1 MYITWLATTVLAT
14 ACLGGAAPL
23 DEVRDP
29 AAAAAFA
36 EVFARLDAV
45 EAELGV
51 ERQGRVAAEARAAAL
66 LQRLKIFDG
75 PPGHN
80 TSVPYGSGGG
90 AGVPVGATYYDS
102 GNVTRREMQQVPTG
116 SCRNPAQ
123 VSARSQ
129 SVMRACCSRG
139 KGGHRRLQARCK
151 KLPGTCGTMKC
162 AAAFVGFFDDCSS
175 VLNKGEFRR
184 FYAGCKELQAQ
195 SKRMLLQPVS
205 VQMFKVAI
213 ATKPPP
219 SAVSPGPPPPSKP
232 HSSPPP
238 PPAPCLDDRSF
249 KSFGGTTCKDARAKP
264 KTLCRYAD
272 TRIACARA
280 CGQCQSSSSPPPP
293 HASAVQEYHAVCSSA
308 TIETCVPTC
317 NATHHGYVLLA
328 TIDGTDTKFSC
339 NVAHGL
345 YSWVG
350 AASEGGYLGVDF
362 QAFFSAVSSGAAG
375 NYLVTM
381 IAAAGISTA
390 LTIRAG
396 QIVSINGGG
405 SGKGERKFTT
415 AAAAAAPPPRSL
427 LRRHPYNN
435 SNNNIRHTGHT

>member
-1 MYITWLATTVLAT
+1 MHITWLATTVLAT

-238 PPAPCLDDRSF
+238 PP
-249 KSFGGTTCKDARAKP
+249 
-264 KTLCRYAD
+264 
-272 TRIACARA
+272 
-280 CGQCQSSSSPPPP
+280 

-415 AAAAAAPPPRSL
+415 AVAAAAAAPPS
-427 LRRHPYNN
+427 
-435 SNNNIRHTGHT
+435 T

>member
-14 ACLGGAAPL
+14 ACLGGAAPV

-238 PPAPCLDDRSF
+238 PP
-249 KSFGGTTCKDARAKP
+249 
-264 KTLCRYAD
+264 
-272 TRIACARA
+272 
-280 CGQCQSSSSPPPP
+280 

-350 AASEGGYLGVDF
+350 AASEGGYFGEDL

-390 LTIRAG
+390 LAVRSG
-396 QIVSINGGG
+396 QVVSINGGG
-405 SGKGERKFTT
+405 SGTGERKFTT
-415 AAAAAAPPPRSL
+415 AAAAAAAAAPPPPSL

>member
-1 MYITWLATTVLAT
+1 MYTAQLATTVLAM
-14 ACLGGAAPL
+14 ACLGAAAPL

-151 KLPGTCGTMKC
+151 KLPDTCGTMKC

-184 FYAGCKELQAQ
+184 FYASCKELQAQ

-232 HSSPPP
+232 HSSP
-238 PPAPCLDDRSF
+238 
-249 KSFGGTTCKDARAKP
+249 
-264 KTLCRYAD
+264 
-272 TRIACARA
+272 
-280 CGQCQSSSSPPPP
+280 PPPP

-415 AAAAAAPPPRSL
+415 AAAAAPPPPSL

>member
-14 ACLGGAAPL
+14 ACLGSAAPL

-238 PPAPCLDDRSF
+238 PP
-249 KSFGGTTCKDARAKP
+249 
-264 KTLCRYAD
+264 
-272 TRIACARA
+272 
-280 CGQCQSSSSPPPP
+280 

-308 TIETCVPTC
+308 TIETCVPIC

-415 AAAAAAPPPRSL
+415 AAAAAAPPPPSL

>member
-1 MYITWLATTVLAT
+1 MLSPALALSLLACATAHAPGAGQRPADLPPWGAALFAKVDAMEGEISAMKTTVAT
-14 ACLGGAAPL
+14 QNDMLKMQGETIAGISARIQELETHPPQASSGQN
-23 DEVRDP
+23 VQTDP
-29 AAAAAFA
+29 
-36 EVFARLDAV
+36 
-45 EAELGV
+45 
-51 ERQGRVAAEARAAAL
+51 
-66 LQRLKIFDG
+66 
-75 PPGHN
+75 
-80 TSVPYGSGGG
+80 
-90 AGVPVGATYYDS
+90 
-102 GNVTRREMQQVPTG
+102 GNGNATRRGMQQEPKDP
-116 SCRNPAQ
+116 CRNPAQ

-129 SVMRACCSRG
+129 SVMRACCPRG

-151 KLPGTCGTMKC
+151 KLPGTCGTMQC

-232 HSSPPP
+232 HSSP
-238 PPAPCLDDRSF
+238 
-249 KSFGGTTCKDARAKP
+249 
-264 KTLCRYAD
+264 
-272 TRIACARA
+272 
-280 CGQCQSSSSPPPP
+280 PPPP

-415 AAAAAAPPPRSL
+415 AAAAAAAPPPRSL

>member
-14 ACLGGAAPL
+14 ACLGAAAPL

-205 VQMFKVAI
+205 VQMFKIAI

-232 HSSPPP
+232 HSSP
-238 PPAPCLDDRSF
+238 
-249 KSFGGTTCKDARAKP
+249 
-264 KTLCRYAD
+264 
-272 TRIACARA
+272 
-280 CGQCQSSSSPPPP
+280 PPPP

-390 LTIRAG
+390 LTVRAG

-405 SGKGERKFTT
+405 SGKGERKFT
-415 AAAAAAPPPRSL
+415 AAAAAAAATAAAPPPPSL

>member
-14 ACLGGAAPL
+14 ACLGGAAPV

-219 SAVSPGPPPPSKP
+219 SAASPGPPPPSKP
-232 HSSPPP
+232 HSSP
-238 PPAPCLDDRSF
+238 
-249 KSFGGTTCKDARAKP
+249 
-264 KTLCRYAD
+264 
-272 TRIACARA
+272 
-280 CGQCQSSSSPPPP
+280 PPPP

-405 SGKGERKFTT
+405 SGKGERKFT
-415 AAAAAAPPPRSL
+415 AAAAAAAATAAAPPPRSL